1 MSSALPPEARARLLA
16 DARELAEPAG
26 ELLHGRYRLLRE
38 LGRGGMGVVFEAED
52 VALQRRVAV
61 KRLTLL
67 PGAGPGLAEP
77 VLREARAA
85 ARLDHPHIAAV
96 YDAHPD
102 AIVMQLVEGR
112 PLSEIGAVPVR
123 QLVTWIRDAARA
135 VHHAHEQGIVH
146 RDLKP
151 HNLMVAGERVVV
163 TDFGLAKELAVD
175 TSLSLSGSVL
185 GTPAFMPP
193 EQAGGRAREVDARS
207 DVYALGATLY
217 DRLAGRPPFAAADV
231 VALLR
236 AVVEEEPAPLATLAP
251 AVPRDLALVVHK
263 CLEKEKGRRYA
274 SAAELADDLE
284 RWLEGRP
291 VHAQPPTLG
300 YRLAKTL
307 RRHRGA
313 VAAAAALALVAL
325 GAVLWN
331 WSERAQRRAVEE
343 TLALDRILGVH
354 LENARGLAREDEAGR
369 RAELDQAV
377 ARAQA
382 FLARHPEA
390 YEIEVRL
397 GECLRERGEK
407 EAALAAFER
416 ALDLRGDYAP
426 ALLKRGILRSQLA
439 NERLAAGESTAAL
452 EALRAGARD
461 DLARLV
467 AGGGILSELDRR
479 LARAE
484 LARLSDRPEEAR
496 RLYEDVQRIAPHEAP
511 PALAAIA
518 LAAGDPDEA
527 FRQAMSAM
535 DLARGFAPAYVAQ
548 GATDTPEEAVRRAI
562 RQHERAAAGD
572 ADGAS
577 EATLTV
583 AGLEGTYTDW
593 AARLAEKKSTAA
605 AYGLRATGAL
615 RRAAELEA
623 AGQPTEALA
632 ALTRAAQ
639 DLGHA
644 LTIAPDLVGA
654 LTDRAQVERERAR
667 RLDSCGRTEEAQ
679 AARSLA
685 RADLQRVLELVP
697 TNELAR
703 RLVE

>member
-1 MSSALPPEARARLLA
+1 
-16 DARELAEPAG
+16 
-26 ELLHGRYRLLRE
+26 
-38 LGRGGMGVVFEAED
+38 
-52 VALQRRVAV
+52 
-61 KRLTLL
+61 
-67 PGAGPGLAEP
+67 
-77 VLREARAA
+77 
-85 ARLDHPHIAAV
+85 
-96 YDAHPD
+96 
-102 AIVMQLVEGR
+102 
-112 PLSEIGAVPVR
+112 
-123 QLVTWIRDAARA
+123 
-135 VHHAHEQGIVH
+135 
-146 RDLKP
+146 KP

-236 AVVEEEPAPLATLAP
+236 AVVEDEPVPLATLAP
-251 AVPRDLALVVHK
+251 EVPRDLALVVHK
-263 CLEKEKGRRYA
+263 CLEKDKGRRYA

-291 VHAQPPTLG
+291 VRAQPPTLG

-313 VAAAAALALVAL
+313 VAAAVTLALVAL

-331 WSERAQRRAVEE
+331 WSERAQRAAVEE

-354 LENARGLAREDEAGR
+354 LENARGLQREDEAGR

-377 ARAQA
+377 ARARE

-416 ALDLRGDYAP
+416 ALARRGDYAP
-426 ALLKRGILRSQLA
+426 ALLKRGILRAQLA
-439 NERLAAGESTAAL
+439 GEHWAAGERSAEL
-452 EALRAGARD
+452 EALRAGGRD
-461 DLARLV
+461 DLARLL

-548 GATDTPEEAVRRAI
+548 GSTDTPEEAVRRAI

-572 ADGAS
+572 GAG
-577 EATLTV
+577 ATLTLD
-583 AGLEGTYTDW
+583 GLAGTYTDW
-593 AARLAEKKSTAA
+593 AARLAEQKSTAA
-605 AYGLRATGAL
+605 AYGLRATGEL
-615 RRAAELEA
+615 RRAAELELRGKPA
-623 AGQPTEALA
+623 EALA

-644 LTIAPDLVGA
+644 LTITPDLLGA
-654 LTDRAQVERERAR
+654 LTDRAQVGRERAR
-667 RLDSCGRTEEAQ
+667 LLDALGDAPSAAEARARARTDLERAHALAPEDPLV
-679 AARSLA
+679 RSL
-685 RADLQRVLELVP
+685 LTEP
-697 TNELAR
+697 GG
-703 RLVE
+703 